1 MKRSALVLLCAT
13 AVSCQQQQEATRLS
27 GSYAGALQGRQGVA
41 SVSVRLD
48 EAQGA
53 LSGTAQASGLT
64 FVSGRTYYAVGTRNG
79 DDVDLTIRAGWETE
93 SQAFGFIEGECI
105 YVLSG
110 QASSS
115 RLHGSYST
123 LGTCPQPD
131 QGTFDLQRQ

>member
-1 MKRSALVLLCAT
+1 MKRSALLLLCAT
-13 AVSCQQQQEATRLS
+13 AVSCQQQEATGLS
-27 GSYAGALQGRQGVA
+27 GSYGGTLEGSQGVA
-41 SVSVRLD
+41 AVSVRLD

-53 LSGTAQASGLT
+53 VSGTAQATGLT
-64 FVSGRTYYAVGTRNG
+64 FVSGRTYYAVGTHNG

-115 RLHGSYST
+115 RLQGRYGT

-131 QGTFDLQRQ
+131 QGSFDLRRQ